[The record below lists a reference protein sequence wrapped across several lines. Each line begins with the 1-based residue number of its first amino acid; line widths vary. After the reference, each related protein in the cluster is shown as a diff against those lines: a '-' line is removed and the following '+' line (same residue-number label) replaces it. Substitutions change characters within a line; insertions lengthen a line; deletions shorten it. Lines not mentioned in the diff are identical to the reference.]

1 MTPRH
6 MLLLAGVLGAGALLL
21 FGERQP
27 VAEVAEAVERAVAPA
42 RHSGARPP
50 PAAPPAILALL
61 PRSEVAGEDGDTFGG
76 ADGVFQSQ
84 NWTPPPPTMALAAAP
99 PPPPPMA
106 PPLPFVYLGKA
117 AADGAW
123 EVFLSRADKTYIV
136 RANTVI
142 DGAYKV
148 VAIAPPMMT
157 INYLPLNQV
166 QQLNI
171 GVLD

>member
-6 MLLLAGVLGAGALLL
+6 MLMLAGVLGAGALLL

-42 RHSGARPP
+42 RQRDARLQV
-50 PAAPPAILALL
+50 AQPAILALL
-61 PRSEVAGEDGDTFGG
+61 PRSEVAGEDGETFGG

-84 NWTPPPPTMALAAAP
+84 DWTPPPPKMAVAAAP

-148 VAIAPPMMT
+148 VTIAPPVMT
-157 INYLPLNQV
+157 LTYLPLNQV

-171 GVLD
+171 GVLE